1 MAQRK
6 KKFTKKKKH
15 TARRELEADS
25 DGDFE
30 LVTEVRN
37 DDSVRK
43 ILTNNVVGNINTS
56 TTTVIVLPVRQSY
69 WLVLVCLATGGFR
82 KGV

>member
-1 MAQRK
+1 MCILFFGVVLREAKRSRMAQRK

-15 TARRELEADS
+15 TASRELEADS

-43 ILTNNVVGNINTS
+43 IPRNNSVGRTS
-56 TTTVIVLPVRQSY
+56 
-69 WLVLVCLATGGFR
+69 
-82 KGV
+82 

>member
-1 MAQRK
+1 MAQRR

-15 TARRELEADS
+15 GASREMEADS

-43 ILTNNVVGNINTS
+43 VLDHVVNH
-56 TTTVIVLPVRQSY
+56 VLSAFA
-69 WLVLVCLATGGFR
+69 LVYLHIHGRCCA
-82 KGV
+82 GV

>member
-15 TARRELEADS
+15 SGSRVLEADS

-37 DDSVRK
+37 DDSVSK
-43 ILTNNVVGNINTS
+43 LLNFTPGYVNV
-56 TTTVIVLPVRQSY
+56 
-69 WLVLVCLATGGFR
+69 
-82 KGV
+82 

>member
-15 TARRELEADS
+15 TASRELEVDS

-30 LVTEVRN
+30 LVAEVRN
-37 DDSVRK
+37 DDSVRM
-43 ILTNNVVGNINTS
+43 ILRNNTVGRI
-56 TTTVIVLPVRQSY
+56 IAP
-69 WLVLVCLATGGFR
+69 
-82 KGV
+82 

>member
-15 TARRELEADS
+15 TASRELEADS

-37 DDSVRK
+37 DDLVRK
-43 ILTNNVVGNINTS
+43 IPRNNTVGRIIIT
-56 TTTVIVLPVRQSY
+56 Y
-69 WLVLVCLATGGFR
+69 
-82 KGV
+82 